1 MQAFCAGRGVRNF
14 LAALFAAGSIVLGAG
29 AALAET
35 SWAVFDVD
43 SGVFVGEDG
52 GSRIQPPASLAKMM
66 TLYITFEAIRDGR
79 LRWEDRI
86 TMSRN
91 ASVKIPTKLWVKP
104 GDTISVREAVD
115 GMVVVSANDAAAAMG
130 EHLAGSEAA
139 FARLMTQRAR
149 QIGMKDTAFTNPSG
163 LTDGLKQTTTARDMA
178 MLGLALQRDFPKEYR
193 LFAQPSFVFRGK
205 LRKGHN
211 NLMYRYGGVDGIKT
225 GYTDAAGYNL
235 ASSLNL
241 NGHRLIGVVLG
252 GKTARARDHQ
262 MAALLTRFSTGESV
276 DAPLVALNVPVPT
289 PRPEVEIAMHM
300 PQMQMP
306 EIEQGDGGFPVPSLT
321 GWQIQVAALP
331 SRGAAQAL
339 LDKVGALVR
348 TVHTG
353 ALAQIEPTTRSGRTL
368 YRARFEGFE
377 DQAAATRACAVLKS
391 NKLDCITIEV
401 P

>member
-1 MQAFCAGRGVRNF
+1 MLGFCGGRRVRHF
-14 LAALFAAGSIVLGAG
+14 LAALFAAGSILLGAG
-29 AALAET
+29 VALAET

-43 SGVFVGEDG
+43 SGVFVGEEG

-86 TMSRN
+86 TVSRN
-91 ASVKIPTKLWVKP
+91 ASIKIPTKLWVKP

-115 GMVVVSANDAAAAMG
+115 GMIVVSANDAAAAMA
-130 EHLAGSEAA
+130 EYLAGSEAG

-252 GKTARARDHQ
+252 GKTARARDNQ
-262 MAALLTRFSTGESV
+262 MASLLTRFSKGTGVET
-276 DAPLVALNVPVPT
+276 PLVAMNAPVPT
-289 PRPEVEIAMHM
+289 PRPAVEIAMH
-300 PQMQMP
+300 MP

-321 GWQIQVAALP
+321 GWQIQIAALP
-331 SRGAAQAL
+331 NRNAAQLL
-339 LDKVGALVR
+339 LDKVGGLVR
-348 TVHTG
+348 SIHTG

-391 NKLDCITIEV
+391 NKLDCITVEV

>member
-1 MQAFCAGRGVRNF
+1 MLGFCGGRRVRHF

-29 AALAET
+29 VALAET

-43 SGVFVGEDG
+43 SGVFVGEEG

-86 TMSRN
+86 TVSRN
-91 ASVKIPTKLWVKP
+91 ASIKIPTKLWVKP

-115 GMVVVSANDAAAAMG
+115 GMIVVSANDAAAAMA
-130 EHLAGSEAA
+130 EYLAGSEAG

-252 GKTARARDHQ
+252 GKTARARDNQ
-262 MAALLTRFSTGESV
+262 MASLLTRFSKGTGVET
-276 DAPLVALNVPVPT
+276 PLVAMNAPVPT
-289 PRPEVEIAMHM
+289 PRPAVEIAMH
-300 PQMQMP
+300 MP

-321 GWQIQVAALP
+321 GWQIQIAALP
-331 SRGAAQAL
+331 NRNAAQFL
-339 LDKVGALVR
+339 LDKVGGLVR
-348 TVHTG
+348 SIHTG

-391 NKLDCITIEV
+391 NKLDCITVEV